1 MYLYVIIN
9 VETRNAFA
17 PLASECTD
25 DKHTYTKAKRR
36 EKCSQ
41 KGETLMQKKA
51 PKRGCNVKIIGA
63 SMVRGQGER
72 LTDRKRGIA
81 ACCFPCPGAK
91 AEGIQRRLKGIVSKR
106 DDVIVLLGGTNN
118 IPTDDVATCITKIGG
133 LVKEVERRN
142 KSAQIILSEIPI
154 RFDDVSLNEK
164 IEKVNIFIKHLC
176 TKSKRLHP
184 MNLSYLFRSHFG
196 RDGLHFSD
204 SGKLAVAK
212 AAKEIIGQSRP
223 CER

>member
-1 MYLYVIIN
+1 MRYV
-9 VETRNAFA
+9 
-17 PLASECTD
+17 
-25 DKHTYTKAKRR
+25 
-36 EKCSQ
+36 
-41 KGETLMQKKA
+41 KKA

-63 SMVRGQGER
+63 SVVRGQGER
-72 LTDRKRGIA
+72 LTDGKRGFA

-91 AEGIQRRLKGIVSKR
+91 AKAIQKRIKGIVSKR

-118 IPTDDVATCITKIGG
+118 IDDVATCITKIGG

-164 IEKVNIFIKHLC
+164 IEVNIFIKHLC
-176 TKSKRLHP
+176 TKSMRLYP
-184 MNLSYLFRSHFG
+184 MSLSHLFRSHFG

-204 SGKLAVAK
+204 SGKLAYAK
-212 AAKEIIGQSRP
+212 AVKEIIGQSRP